1 MFYLAHSCIVNV
13 NHISLN
19 YPLLKM
25 FCHTD
30 NYNYCV
36 DYIISRFKE
45 CIQRHGNFS
54 CTIDLNTF
62 TISAAQ
68 RHTRILLNSFFVENV
83 LMTLVNNYSES
94 LTKLDIENPPSA
106 MEQLYK
112 LFNNFIDPQVKS
124 KIQILSKSNNNAYI
138 YKNKISNINMNI
150 FITIFIFI
158 TILLLYLHF
167 MNEFKYA
174 KELSIYDVEYT
185 TRNQL
190 QKNM

>member
-1 MFYLAHSCIVNV
+1 
-13 NHISLN
+13 
-19 YPLLKM
+19 M

-68 RHTRILLNSFFVENV
+68 RHKNLIELFCRKCLND
-83 LMTLVNNYSES
+83 TVNNYSES

-124 KIQILSKSNNNAYI
+124 KIQILSK
-138 YKNKISNINMNI
+138 K
-150 FITIFIFI
+150 
-158 TILLLYLHF
+158 
-167 MNEFKYA
+167 
-174 KELSIYDVEYT
+174 
-185 TRNQL
+185 
-190 QKNM
+190 